1 MSGLSGNCYC
11 IKSLLL
17 LGSNPSDQDDR
28 AKRLEP
34 IFLSPNDRAVVLA
47 NILYL
52 IRRCPNDRAVVL
64 TRSLEHFHRLVKLL
78 ANSQSGIEKKYEIL
92 KKRRSS

>member
-17 LGSNPSDQDDR
+17 LGSNLSDQDDL

-34 IFLSPNDRAVVLA
+34 ILLSPSDREGALA

-52 IRRCPNDRAVVL
+52 IQLCPNDHAAVL
-64 TRSLEHFHRLVKLL
+64 ARSLEHFHRLVEVYRICVCVNHLIPR
-78 ANSQSGIEKKYEIL
+78 AESV
-92 KKRRSS
+92 